1 LNQFGKFENLIR
13 GCLHATFAQ
22 VSHALYLGS
31 LDHLLAGL
39 TVPAVIVCVN
49 AEARAIQSG
58 SDVPITKCVLTQSV
72 CDLNY
77 RPRFGH
83 RPLVES
89 DFDALG
95 IDEVAN

>member
-1 LNQFGKFENLIR
+1 VPEQKQIEIRQFALNQFGKFENLIR

-58 SDVPITKCVLTQSV
+58 SDVPITKCVL
-72 CDLNY
+72 
-77 RPRFGH
+77 
-83 RPLVES
+83 
-89 DFDALG
+89 A
-95 IDEVAN
+95 